1 MNRQTFWL
9 IIGLMALALLGLGGL
24 QWYWISS
31 ALRLNEEEFDN
42 RVIAALNE
50 VARRLEYDEQLEA
63 FNYLQNG
70 YSRSFIENEVR
81 QKIESGR
88 LGNLSFTLRVEHY
101 STPSIAIDKDQLL
114 DFLLDENACQCPECQ
129 AERQRHFASLI
140 TYFKGLDLTPI
151 VERIKLPNLDRY
163 LRQEL
168 EDRGIDT
175 EFKYGV
181 YSNRKRSFVIADGHY
196 VVEDPTTQP
205 TRQGYKNLY
214 TSPYRVSLFQKDGTP
229 PGLLMVYFPNRSSFV
244 WSSVWLV
251 LLTTILFILLII
263 GTFGWTMYTLVR
275 QKKLSEMKNDFINNM
290 THEFKTPIATISLAA
305 DSITSPMV
313 LTDTAKVRRFADIIK
328 QENQRMNEQV
338 ERVLQMAKID
348 RRDFNL
354 KIEPVDMHDVIDSAV
369 HNISLQVARREG
381 TIDMQLQADQAVI
394 DGDRTHLTN
403 VIYNLLDNANKYSP
417 EKPQIVV
424 RTRNA
429 NGQLEVMVQ
438 DHGIGMSK
446 EARKHIFDKFYR
458 VHTGNVHDVKG
469 FGLGLSYVKAM
480 VDAHHGTISV
490 KSEPGKGSTFILR
503 FPLRPA

>member
-1 MNRQTFWL
+1 MNKRTFWL
-9 IIGLMALALLGLGGL
+9 IIGLMSVAVIGLGCL
-24 QWYWISS
+24 QWYWITS
-31 ALRLNEEEFDN
+31 AVHLNEEEFDN

-81 QKIESGR
+81 EKIESGQ
-88 LGNLSFTLRVEHY
+88 LGKLSFTLTVEHF
-101 STPSIAIDKDQLL
+101 STPSIAIHREQLL
-114 DFLLDENACQCPECQ
+114 DFLLDESACNCPECQ

-151 VERIKLPNLDRY
+151 VERIQLDKLDKY

-168 EDRGIDT
+168 KDRGIETD
-175 EFKYGV
+175 FKYGV

-196 VVEDPTTQP
+196 VVEDPITQP

-229 PGLLMVYFPNRSSFV
+229 PGLLMVYFPNRGSFV
-244 WSSVWLV
+244 WGSVWQFLV
-251 LLTTILFILLII
+251 AAILFIALIM
-263 GTFGWTMYTLVR
+263 GTFGWTMYIVLR

-313 LTDTAKVRRFADIIK
+313 LADSDKIRRFANIIK
-328 QENQRMNEQV
+328 QENRRMNEQV
-338 ERVLQMAKID
+338 EKVLQMAKID

-354 KIEPVDMHDVIDSAV
+354 KMEAIDMHELIQVAV
-369 HNISLQVARREG
+369 NNIRLQVSQRGG
-381 TIDMQLQADQAVI
+381 TIETHLEAPQATIQ
-394 DGDRTHLTN
+394 GDRTHLTN
-403 VIYNLLDNANKYSP
+403 VIHNLLDNANKYSP
-417 EKPQIVV
+417 EKPKIVV

-429 NGQLEVMVQ
+429 NSFLEVMVQ
-438 DHGIGMSK
+438 DHGIGMSR

-458 VHTGNVHDVKG
+458 VPTGNVHDVKG
-469 FGLGLSYVKAM
+469 FGLGLNYVKAM
-480 VDAHHGTISV
+480 VEAHHGTISV
-490 KSEPGKGSTFILR
+490 KSELGKGSTFLLR
-503 FPLRPA
+503 FPARKT